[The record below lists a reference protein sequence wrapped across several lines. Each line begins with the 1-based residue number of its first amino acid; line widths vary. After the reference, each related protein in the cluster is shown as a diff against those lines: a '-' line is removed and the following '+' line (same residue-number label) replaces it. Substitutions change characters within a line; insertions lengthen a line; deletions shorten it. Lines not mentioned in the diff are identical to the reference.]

1 MNPRDKLFTALDML
15 TDEQI
20 DALYNFLKYL
30 VNMDGE
36 PNEEMK
42 AALKESEDIEKH
54 PENYKSYSSFKDI
67 MQEINNEV

>member
-1 MNPRDKLFTALDML
+1 MNARDKLFTALDML

-20 DALYNFLKYL
+20 EGIYNFLK
-30 VNMDGE
+30 NIANIDGE

-42 AALKESEDIEKH
+42 QALAESEDIANDPGK
-54 PENYKSYSSFKDI
+54 YKSYSSFGEI